1 MSEHQPLLSPHEHT
15 EITFKSSLKYTLF
28 SSKVN
33 VLLIFVPIAF
43 ALSGASDS
51 IVFTM
56 NFIAIIPLAKLL
68 GFATEEIALRA
79 GSVLGSL
86 LNATFGNAVELILGM
101 IALKEGLVRVVQASI
116 LGSILS
122 NILLITHHPL
132 FKVLG
137 CCFLLG
143 GWNRSEQEF
152 NATVAQTSTS
162 LLGLTTL
169 SLLIPAAFS
178 ATTSGTSNELTSS
191 GIINLSHGT
200 AIVLLIVYILYL
212 VFQLKTHTEQFQ
224 DVADDDEEPHTSLA
238 FSVITLLLIACLI
251 AFHAEHLVGAI
262 EGVVEV
268 WGLNETFVGLIILP
282 IVGNAA
288 EHVSSVTFAMKNK
301 MNLCIGIAIS
311 SSIQIGLLVC
321 PILVLTGWIIS
332 IPMTFF
338 FEIFETVVLFSS
350 VLIVNYL
357 IADGKSNWLEGALLL
372 AVYAIVAMAFYYHPE
387 V

>member
-1 MSEHQPLLSPHEHT
+1 M
-15 EITFKSSLKYTLF
+15 SSLKHTVL
-28 SSKVN
+28 SSKIN
-33 VLLIFVPIAF
+33 WLLVFVPIAIIF
-43 ALSGASDS
+43 SGASDTV
-51 IVFTM
+51 VFSL

-68 GFATEEIALRA
+68 GFATEEIALRS
-79 GSVLGSL
+79 GSVIGSL

-122 NILLITHHPL
+122 NILL
-132 FKVLG
+132 VLG

-143 GWNRSEQEF
+143 GIGRSEQSF
-152 NATVAQTSTS
+152 NTTAAQTSTS
-162 LLGLTTL
+162 LLGLTAL

-178 ATTSGTSNELTSS
+178 ATAANATEVDN

-200 AIVLLIVYILYL
+200 AIILLIVYVLYL
-212 VFQLKTHTEQFQ
+212 VFQLKTHSELFE
-224 DVADDDEEPHTSLA
+224 DEVDEEEVPQTTLTFSIVSLL
-238 FSVITLLLIACLI
+238 VIAGFIAI
-251 AFHAEHLVGAI
+251 HAESLVGAI
-262 EGVVEV
+262 EGVVEA

-288 EHVSSVTFAMKNK
+288 EHVSSITFAMKNK
-301 MNLCIGIAIS
+301 MNLCIGIAVS
-311 SSIQIGLLVC
+311 SSLQIGLLVS
-321 PILVLTGWIIS
+321 PVLVLTGWAINV
-332 IPMTFF
+332 PMTFF

-350 VLIVNYL
+350 VLVVNYL

-372 AVYAIVAMAFYYHPE
+372 ACYAIVALAFFYHPI

>member
-1 MSEHQPLLSPHEHT
+1 MSEREHLLHHHSE
-15 EITFKSSLKYTLF
+15 EEAITFKSSFVHTLK
-28 SSKVN
+28 SSKIN
-33 VLLIFVPIAF
+33 WLLIFVPIALAF
-43 ALSGASDS
+43 SKASDS
-51 IVFTM
+51 VVFSL

-68 GFATEEIALRA
+68 GFATEEIALRS
-79 GSVLGSL
+79 GSVVGSL

-101 IALKEGLVRVVQASI
+101 IALKQGLVRVVQASI

-122 NILLITHHPL
+122 NILL
-132 FKVLG
+132 VLG
-137 CCFLLG
+137 FCFLFG
-143 GWNRSEQEF
+143 GIGRSEQTF
-152 NATVAQTSTS
+152 NATAAQTNTS

-178 ATTSGTSNELTSS
+178 ATAAGTKEVDS
-191 GIINLSHGT
+191 GIVNLSHGT
-200 AIVLLIVYILYL
+200 AIILLIVYALYL
-212 VFQLKTHTEQFQ
+212 IFQLKTHSALFE
-224 DVADDDEEPHTSLA
+224 DEADEEEKPHTSLYFA
-238 FSVITLLLIACLI
+238 IGALLLIACVI
-251 AFHAEHLVGAI
+251 ALHAELLVGAI

-288 EHVSSVTFAMKNK
+288 EHVSSVTFAIKNK

-311 SSIQIGLLVC
+311 SSLQIGLLVS
-321 PILVLTGWIIS
+321 PVLVLTGWFINVQ
-332 IPMTFF
+332 MTFF
-338 FEIFETVVLFSS
+338 FEIFETTVLFAS

-372 AVYAIVAMAFYYHPE
+372 ACYAIVALAFYYHPI

>member
-1 MSEHQPLLSPHEHT
+1 MSEREHLLPHHGQEEEDLTFMSSFKHT
-15 EITFKSSLKYTLF
+15 LS
-28 SSKVN
+28 SSKIN
-33 VLLIFVPIAF
+33 WLLVFVPIAIIF
-43 ALSGASDS
+43 SGASDTV
-51 IVFTM
+51 VFSL

-68 GFATEEIALRA
+68 GFATEEIALRS
-79 GSVLGSL
+79 GSVIGSL

-122 NILLITHHPL
+122 NILL
-132 FKVLG
+132 VLG

-143 GWNRSEQEF
+143 GIGRSEQSF
-152 NATVAQTSTS
+152 NATAAQTSTS
-162 LLGLTTL
+162 LLGLTAL

-178 ATTSGTSNELTSS
+178 ATAAHTTEVDT
-191 GIINLSHGT
+191 GIVNLSHGT
-200 AIVLLIVYILYL
+200 AIILLVIYVLYL
-212 VFQLKTHTEQFQ
+212 VFQLKTHSELFE
-224 DVADDDEEPHTSLA
+224 DEADEEEKPHTTLA
-238 FSVITLLLIACLI
+238 FSVISLLVIAGFI
-251 AFHAEHLVGAI
+251 AIHAESLVGAI
-262 EGVVEV
+262 EGVVEA

-311 SSIQIGLLVC
+311 SSLQIGLLVS
-321 PILVLTGWIIS
+321 PVLVLTGWVIDV
-332 IPMTFF
+332 PMTFF

-350 VLIVNYL
+350 VLVVNYL

-372 AVYAIVAMAFYYHPE
+372 ACYAIVALAFFYHPI